1 MPKKTLQNSN
11 RAFQAVLD
19 AYVKRLPCCCGWDWK
34 HPPKTSAAHL
44 PHCPWCLVQEV
55 LIEACRKA
63 ECDWEA
69 LRHRKIRVLDA
80 KDLEV

>member
-19 AYVKRLPCCCGWDWK
+19 AYVKRLPCCCGWDRK
-34 HPPKTSAAHL
+34 HAQKTSDAHL
-44 PHCPWCLVQEV
+44 PHCPWNLIQEV
-55 LIEACRKA
+55 LIEACRNTGS
-63 ECDWEA
+63 EWNA
-69 LRHRKIRVLDA
+69 LRHRKIRALNG